1 MAGLIFLVFVVVFV
15 YLVTWLSRICDLLE
29 VDATRMDFKQWVD
42 IYNVNPD
49 RWYIPK
55 MGWTD
60 FKLPIYKNNVYL
72 GYIDGDAVCF
82 GFFGDI
88 KYRRW
93 ATKRVKH
100 DADIVKSKKDNAVL
114 VEILNNAQLDID
126 EMKAKAQ
133 QEIDEARERI
143 MKGVQDAGNL
153 R

>member
-55 MGWTD
+55 MRWAD
-60 FKLPIYKNNVYL
+60 FNLPIYKNNVHL
-72 GYIDGDAVCF
+72 GYINGDAVCF
-82 GFFGDI
+82 GFFGNI
-88 KYRRW
+88 RYRRW
-93 ATKRVKH
+93 ATKCAKH
-100 DADIVKSKKDNAVL
+100 NANMVKSNKDNTVL
-114 VEILNNAQLDID
+114 VKILNNAQFDID
-126 EMKAKAQ
+126 EMRAKAQ